1 MTNQT
6 PALLVQRAPWTRA
19 EMISRFPWLAT
30 RLSNMQEV
38 TLMKTFSNSKKHL
51 FIFADKLV
59 HKTFLC
65 FPVFM
70 KI

>member
-1 MTNQT
+1 MRT
-6 PALLVQRAPWTRA
+6 
-19 EMISRFPWLAT
+19 S
-30 RLSNMQEV
+30 
-38 TLMKTFSNSKKHL
+38 SNSKKHL

-70 KI
+70 KIKTVKKIEGSFHRIGK